1 MANQLS
7 SLVLTVV
14 VCLIHF
20 LNRNDNIQFIDQAS
34 LVIYSDYQSA
44 SCRESSRWI
53 QQLRRQYSGGLRIV
67 IKHFP
72 LPDHPRSFL
81 AARAAFC
88 ASGYGR
94 FWEYH
99 DRLFAVSDLT
109 EPMLLKYAVEIG
121 LDEFDFEQCLESD
134 TSRDAVTK
142 DREEAL
148 TLKLSSLPA
157 FILDGRILFGVRS
170 LADLMRQVR
179 SARSGK
185 S

>member
-7 SLVLTVV
+7 ALVLIVV
-14 VCLIHF
+14 VCLIR
-20 LNRNDNIQFIDQAS
+20 LPNRNDNILIAVQAS
-34 LVIYSDYQSA
+34 FIIYSDYQSA
-44 SCRESSRWI
+44 SCREASRWL

-81 AARAAFC
+81 AARAAYC
-88 ASGYGR
+88 AACLGR

-99 DRLFAVSDLT
+99 ERLFMVSDLT
-109 EPMLLKYAVEIG
+109 EPMLLKYAVEMG

-134 TSRDAVTK
+134 ASRDAVTK

-157 FILDGRILFGVRS
+157 FILDGRILVGVRS
-170 LADLMRQVR
+170 LADLMREVR
-179 SARSGK
+179 TVRSGK

>member
-7 SLVLTVV
+7 GLALIVV
-14 VCLIHF
+14 VCLIR
-20 LNRNDNIQFIDQAS
+20 LPNRNDNLIGDQAS
-34 LVIYSDYQSA
+34 LVIFSDYQSA
-44 SCRESSRWI
+44 SCREASPWLHR
-53 QQLRRQYSGGLRIV
+53 LRRQYSDGLRIV
-67 IKHFP
+67 IKHSP

-88 ASGYGR
+88 AACHGR

-99 DRLFAVSDLT
+99 ERLFTVSDLT

-134 TSRDAVTK
+134 ASRDAVTK

-148 TLKLSSLPA
+148 SLKLSSLPA
-157 FILDGRILFGVRS
+157 FILDGRVLIGVRS
-170 LADLMRQVR
+170 FDDLLREVWSVR
-179 SARSGK
+179 SRK